1 MASQTKYLSL
11 AYVAALAVLLCFCK
25 ASSLTETEALLKW
38 KETLVNQSIVQSWV
52 IPASNSSN
60 STTPSP
66 CRWSGIVC
74 NDAGSVTEINLANTG
89 LAGTLHD
96 LDFSSFPNLLR
107 FDVKINY
114 LFDTIPTNIGLLSKL
129 LFLDLSTNSFNGTL
143 PLSFANLTQVYELD
157 VSRNNMTGGIDPRL
171 FPDDKNQP
179 MTGLLGLKNFLLQDN
194 MLSGRIPE
202 EIGNCK
208 LLTLLALDGNFLSG
222 PIPSS
227 LGNLSDLAVLAVASN
242 QLSGE
247 IPANIGTLSKLT
259 DLHLFINKL
268 SGVVP
273 EGLGNLSSLT
283 VLHLSENNFTGQLPP
298 QVCKG
303 GKLINFTA
311 SFNHFSGPIPTSLK
325 SCSSLYRVR
334 LESNELTGDLEQDFG
349 IYPNLTYIDLSYNRL
364 QGEVSP
370 KWGKCQKLTLL
381 GLAGNSIVGKIP
393 AEIGSL
399 SQLVVLDLS
408 SNQLSGEIP
417 AQIGNLT
424 ELSTLSLNGNDISG
438 PIPEE
443 IGALLNL
450 DSLDLSMNRLSGPIP
465 KQIGELRDLR
475 SLSLSQNNL
484 NGTIPFQIGNL
495 VGLQDLLDLSYNSLT
510 GEIPAQLEKLTS
522 LQSMNLS
529 HNNLSGEIPAS
540 LSSMLS
546 LVAVNL
552 SYNNLEGPLPDGS
565 VFSSNQ
571 SSAFANNKDLCGKVQ
586 GLRPCNA
593 LSTDKGGGNKDN
605 KLVVAIVA
613 PLASVLF
620 ILFAIIGIF
629 VFTRWRKSRRESR
642 VGFIS
647 RRDNPF
653 SVWYFNGR
661 VVYDDILKA
670 TDEFDDMYC
679 IGEGGSGK
687 VYKAEMQGG
696 QVFAVKKLNMQ
707 AKDFGIGNVKSFSNE
722 VKALTE
728 IKHRNIVKLYGFC
741 YEGIHTFLVYE
752 YMEMGSL
759 AKILSDE
766 KEAKEFDW
774 VKRIQVVKGVAHALS
789 YLHHDHVPPLIH
801 RDISSK
807 NVLLD
812 SEMEAHLADFG
823 TAKFLKPDSSNWTA
837 VAGTYGYVAPELAY
851 TMAVTEKCD
860 VYSFGVL
867 ALEILMGKH
876 PGELI
881 AQMNST
887 NDRRIHLK
895 SVLDPRLSRPT
906 LPTLTDE
913 LSLITNLALL
923 CLHANPQ
930 SRPTMR
936 IISRRLEVEVD
947 SD

>member
-1 MASQTKYLSL
+1 MKFCVQTKYLSL

-107 FDVKINY
+107 FD
-114 LFDTIPTNIGLLSKL
+114 
-129 LFLDLSTNSFNGTL
+129 
-143 PLSFANLTQVYELD
+143 VYELD

-268 SGVVP
+268 SG
-273 EGLGNLSSLT
+273 
-283 VLHLSENNFTGQLPP
+283 LPP

-381 GLAGNSIVGKIP
+381 GLGGNSIVGKIP

-696 QVFAVKKLNMQ
+696 QVFMNPGSPMPPI
-707 AKDFGIGNVKSFSNE
+707 AKGWATPYD
-722 VKALTE
+722 
-728 IKHRNIVKLYGFC
+728 RNIIAFKD
-741 YEGIHTFLVYE
+741 LVPN
-752 YMEMGSL
+752 
-759 AKILSDE
+759 
-766 KEAKEFDW
+766 
-774 VKRIQVVKGVAHALS
+774 VA
-789 YLHHDHVPPLIH
+789 
-801 RDISSK
+801 SK
-807 NVLLD
+807 DTIDLD
-812 SEMEAHLADFG
+812 D
-823 TAKFLKPDSSNWTA
+823 
-837 VAGTYGYVAPELAY
+837 
-851 TMAVTEKCD
+851 
-860 VYSFGVL
+860 
-867 ALEILMGKH
+867 
-876 PGELI
+876 
-881 AQMNST
+881 Q
-887 NDRRIHLK
+887 
-895 SVLDPRLSRPT
+895 
-906 LPTLTDE
+906 
-913 LSLITNLALL
+913 
-923 CLHANPQ
+923 
-930 SRPTMR
+930 
-936 IISRRLEVEVD
+936 
-947 SD
+947 